1 MATSIGP
8 CQTAKN
14 QLHLVSWVLRCDH
27 LRPKP
32 GCGFGSLPGFSWRTQ
47 KPETSCGQQM
57 ATDGLWA
64 MGLRRYSFWG
74 RPNAPGTF
82 LGLRFGGWVSCY
94 PHHWT
99 ISRWFLVNRGPSSWR
114 KSLLPRQRGSN
125 FSILAG
131 EVFQM
136 LHAYCSSCVVLEG
149 VAEQPSSAGT
159 LGWLKRM
166 VTWATPIWGN
176 PYINLDDRT
185 WPLNISNRLP
195 QDQRLV
201 GRWLYGA
208 RALDV
213 VDSHPGNTWGWPTK
227 MVMLELEATSTWK
240 GKWLS
245 TMPD

>member
-1 MATSIGP
+1 MAETSIGP

-14 QLHLVSWVLRCDH
+14 QLHLVSWVLRCQAADSDRCPDFRGT
-27 LRPKP
+27 LKNQK
-32 GCGFGSLPGFSWRTQ
+32 LPVANRWR
-47 KPETSCGQQM
+47 QM
-57 ATDGLWA
+57 GYGLW
-64 MGLRRYSFWG
+64 GYIDSFWG
-74 RPNAPGTF
+74 RPNATGTF
-82 LGLRFGGWVSCY
+82 LGLRFGGWGSCY

-159 LGWLKRM
+159 LGWLKPM
-166 VTWATPIWGN
+166 VTWATPILGN